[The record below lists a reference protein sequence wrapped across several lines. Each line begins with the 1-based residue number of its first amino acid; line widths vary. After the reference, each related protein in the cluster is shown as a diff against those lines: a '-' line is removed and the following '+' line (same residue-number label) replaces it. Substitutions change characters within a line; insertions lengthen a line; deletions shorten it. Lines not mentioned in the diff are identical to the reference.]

1 MYYIYNKIID
11 PDEELEALRQKL
23 ISTPAIKGFLDAKF
37 ILCKEQ
43 LLHAIN
49 LTEIAFETGINKSTN
64 WGIELDLTLAGTTQ
78 IVKALE
84 LFDLKQNTKSL
95 ILITETPLDPNDF
108 KNIKE
113 GFPDFD
119 PSIDALNYFNII
131 SDFDN
136 PCKKAM
142 SKSILKQLK

>member
-1 MYYIYNKIID
+1 MYYIYHKIINK
-11 PDEELEALRQKL
+11 DENLEQLRENL
-23 ISTPAIKGFLDAKF
+23 IRNPAIKGFLDTKF
-37 ILCKEQ
+37 IVCKEQ

-49 LTEIAFETGINKSTN
+49 LTEIAFETETNKSTN

-84 LFDLKQNTKSL
+84 LFDLKPSTQSL
-95 ILITETPLDPNDF
+95 ILITESPLNKNNF
-108 KNIKE
+108 KNIHE
-113 GFPDFD
+113 GFPDLA